1 MGKGVTQDVEELKK
15 FNTPREN
22 GFEGFE
28 DRLRY
33 KVAKATLLTHIQL
46 IAEE

>member
-1 MGKGVTQDVEELKK
+1 MGKGVTQNIEELKK

-28 DRLRY
+28 DRLDIR
-33 KVAKATLLTHIQL
+33 LLRHPFNPYSIDC
-46 IAEE
+46 